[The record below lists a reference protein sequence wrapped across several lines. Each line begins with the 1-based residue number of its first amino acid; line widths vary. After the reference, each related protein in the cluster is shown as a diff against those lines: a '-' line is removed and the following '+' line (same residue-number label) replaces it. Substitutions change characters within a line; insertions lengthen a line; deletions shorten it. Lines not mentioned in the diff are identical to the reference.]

1 MKFWNNEHP
10 LNADYDRLSELL
22 VPISGKSDYLVGEC
36 LRAASRIYYDHYNNG
51 SCNNVTGA
59 WNFLDSTL
67 ATLMDQCGLGP
78 RLGEMN
84 AALMTVGPYANCD
97 APEVDFKDVE
107 LNKALDF
114 IVENV
119 VMVAVVEENSG
130 IFSKNTVDMF
140 DFQEKEE
147 YADDE
152 EDSWL

>member
-1 MKFWNNEHP
+1 MKFWNNDHH
-10 LNADYDRLSELL
+10 LAANYNRLYDML
-22 VPISGKSDYLVGEC
+22 VPDSGPSEHLVGEC

-67 ATLMDQCGLGP
+67 ATLMNMYGFGD

-84 AALMTVGPYANCD
+84 AALMTVYPYANCN
-97 APEVDFKDVE
+97 APEVSFKEVE

-147 YADDE
+147 YVDE